1 LRSKGIAEVAK
12 TIAGLL
18 PLAVALV
25 GVGVAIWWLLS
36 RQMAAGTW
44 LLAAV
49 VVGHGLIHVLFV
61 TPAPASAAQPGA
73 AEWPFDMSRSLL
85 ATRAG
90 TDLNLVRLV
99 GTALVCV
106 VALGF
111 VLTGLSTAGIL
122 IPSGWWQGLVVV
134 SAAASV
140 VLVLFFNFQLVLG
153 LGLDVVL
160 LWVAFA
166 AIWTPAAAA

>member
-1 LRSKGIAEVAK
+1 MAK

-49 VVGHGLIHVLFV
+49 VTGHGLIHVLFV
-61 TPAPASAAQPGA
+61 TPPPASAAAPGA
-73 AEWPFDMSRSLL
+73 AEWPFDMSRSWL

-90 TDLNLVRLV
+90 TDLNLMRLV
-99 GTALVCV
+99 GTVLVCV

-111 VLTGLSTAGIL
+111 VLTGLATAGIL

-134 SAAASV
+134 SAAASAV
-140 VLVLFFNFQLVLG
+140 VLVLFFNVQLVLG
-153 LGLDVVL
+153 LGLDAVL
-160 LWVAFA
+160 VWAAFA